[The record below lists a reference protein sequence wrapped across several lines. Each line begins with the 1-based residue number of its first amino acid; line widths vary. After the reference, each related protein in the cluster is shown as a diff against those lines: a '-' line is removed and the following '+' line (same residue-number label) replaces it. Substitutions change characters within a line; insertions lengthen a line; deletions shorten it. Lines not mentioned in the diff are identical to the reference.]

1 MKFTLIGN
9 VSTDITVAP
18 AGNTT
23 KASFGVKERKSR
35 PTEGK
40 ENNFWNVT
48 VFGKTAEMVGRYF
61 KKGSPIFLTGNADW
75 GEYTNQSGVAQKV
88 LNLTVDSVSFVPRDY
103 SEANTNTNNASA
115 PATAAPVSPA
125 PTQTAPAQA
134 VPANAEQQ
142 KASDVLPF

>member
-9 VSTDITVAP
+9 VSTDINVVPT
-18 AGNTT
+18 GNTT
-23 KASFGVKERKSR
+23 RATFGVKERKNR

-40 ENNFWNVT
+40 ENNFWNVA

-103 SEANTNTNNASA
+103 SGANTSTNNAPA

-125 PTQTAPAQA
+125 PTQTAP
-134 VPANAEQQ
+134 VNTEPAAD
-142 KASDVLPF
+142 STVLPF